1 MGYVL
6 SFDHV
11 GPGNQTHVVRLVSKH
26 LYVLNWPSHCIL

>member
-11 GPGNQTHVVRLVSKH
+11 GLEDQTLVVSLVSKY